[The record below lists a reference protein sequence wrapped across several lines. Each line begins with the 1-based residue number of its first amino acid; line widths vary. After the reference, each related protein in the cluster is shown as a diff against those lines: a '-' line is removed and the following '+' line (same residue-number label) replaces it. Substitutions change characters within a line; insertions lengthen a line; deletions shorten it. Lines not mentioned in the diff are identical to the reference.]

1 MLDQHLLVDIIA
13 LSTQAHA
20 PTGVQVHRPER
31 SGVGFARH
39 EWFSPLLLVHFLSC
53 SLSSLANLCWAS
65 CMSREGRRLQT
76 VLLSTINI
84 KKLIRCKRSKGHRG
98 LTPRLQLVLA
108 LVFVLCAH
116 LGALAGD
123 LRQGR
128 YYDFE
133 RGRPDQLLSQ
143 LHYIGIFRSFCWL
156 SLTFEC
162 PGRSNDASARDVGWD
177 R

>member
-13 LSTQAHA
+13 LSTQAQA
-20 PTGVQVHRPER
+20 PKGVQVHRPER
-31 SGVGFARH
+31 SGVGFVRN

-65 CMSREGRRLQT
+65 YKSRQGRRLQT

-84 KKLIRCKRSKGHRG
+84 KKPIRCKRSKGHRG
-98 LTPRLQLVLA
+98 LTPRLLLVLA

-133 RGRPDQLLSQ
+133 RGRP
-143 LHYIGIFRSFCWL
+143 
-156 SLTFEC
+156 
-162 PGRSNDASARDVGWD
+162 N
-177 R
+177 

>member
-1 MLDQHLLVDIIA
+1 MLDQHMLVVIIA
-13 LSTQAHA
+13 LSTQAQA

-65 CMSREGRRLQT
+65 CMSGEGRRLQT

-84 KKLIRCKRSKGHRG
+84 KTLIRCKRSKGHRG

-116 LGALAGD
+116 LGALAGG
-123 LRQGR
+123 LPGQGATTTL
-128 YYDFE
+128 
-133 RGRPDQLLSQ
+133 RGRGETSCS
-143 LHYIGIFRSFCWL
+143 RSFTIWAFSFP
-156 SLTFEC
+156 SLAC
-162 PGRSNDASARDVGWD
+162 H
-177 R
+177 

>member
-1 MLDQHLLVDIIA
+1 MLDQHLLVVIIA
-13 LSTQAHA
+13 LSAEAQV
-20 PTGVQVHRPER
+20 PKGVQVHRPER
-31 SGVGFARH
+31 SGVGFVRN

-65 CMSREGRRLQT
+65 YKSRQGRRLQT

-84 KKLIRCKRSKGHRG
+84 KKPIRCKRSKGHRG

-133 RGRPDQLLSQ
+133 RGRPD
-143 LHYIGIFRSFCWL
+143 
-156 SLTFEC
+156 
-162 PGRSNDASARDVGWD
+162 
-177 R
+177 

>member
-1 MLDQHLLVDIIA
+1 MMLDQHLLVDIIA
-13 LSTQAHA
+13 LSTQAQA
-20 PTGVQVHRPER
+20 PTGIQVYRPER

-65 CMSREGRRLQT
+65 CMSGEGRRLQT

-84 KKLIRCKRSKGHRG
+84 KTLIRFKRSKGHRG

-128 YYDFE
+128 YYDLD
-133 RGRPDQLLSQ
+133 RARPDQLLSQ
-143 LHYIGIFRSFCWL
+143 LHDMGIFL
-156 SLTFEC
+156 SLSCLSLLFEC
-162 PGRSNDASARDVGWD
+162 SSC
-177 R
+177 